1 MDEDGLDDDNAGGG
15 GGGGGV
21 GGGGG
26 ADCGFYFPLNSLCRG
41 ARGRPPPPEVGRK
54 SVCWCADSSY
64 IVRMTEMKEHGS
76 TALSVLCSLGLCV
89 CLLVFLVSIASDS

>member
-1 MDEDGLDDDNAGGG
+1 MDVDEDGLDDDNAGGG

-41 ARGRPPPPEVGRK
+41 ARGRPPPPRLVGNPY
-54 SVCWCADSSY
+54 A
-64 IVRMTEMKEHGS
+64 G
-76 TALSVLCSLGLCV
+76 VLIQVTLCV
-89 CLLVFLVSIASDS
+89 